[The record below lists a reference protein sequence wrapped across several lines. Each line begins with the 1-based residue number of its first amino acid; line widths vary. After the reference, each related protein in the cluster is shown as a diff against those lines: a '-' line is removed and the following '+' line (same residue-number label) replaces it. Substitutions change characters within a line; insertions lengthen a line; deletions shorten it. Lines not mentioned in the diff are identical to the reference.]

1 MKRTSM
7 VSPFAKTVTATFATI
22 LYVIVIRTLLSY
34 GTIPASWLNLV
45 YSGLAIF
52 IGAIIY
58 YFLTTFALRIKEERV
73 RFTFSKISLV
83 MAVAVGIIILLVIW
97 IQEVT
102 YLALS
107 LGLVAAGVSFSLQ
120 GPITSL
126 VGWLVLAF
134 ERPFAVGDRIEINKV
149 AGDVVDY
156 GFFFIRVMEIQ
167 SWTEADLYTGR
178 IMLVPT
184 NWILSNAVYNYS
196 KDFDYIWDKIW
207 IGLLYG
213 SNYAKISSDIKEIAN
228 SFTMQIREQA
238 ETAYKNVHKK
248 YYIQEAALEPQV
260 FVSFNSNWVQIDLR
274 YISLV
279 RARSKTR
286 SELSYRIL
294 QYLEKNEITVA
305 SSSMNIN
312 LAGKS

>member
-1 MKRTSM
+1 M
-7 VSPFAKTVTATFATI
+7 VSSLAKTISAAFATI
-22 LYVIVIRTLLSY
+22 LYAVAVRTLLSY
-34 GTIPASWLNLV
+34 GIIPVSWLNLV
-45 YSGLAIF
+45 YSAFAIF
-52 IGAIIY
+52 IGAVIY
-58 YFLTTFALRIKEERV
+58 YLLTTLALRIQEERV
-73 RFTFSKISLV
+73 RFTFSKVSFV
-83 MAVAVGIIILLVIW
+83 MATAVAIVILLAIW

-156 GFFFIRVMEIQ
+156 GFFFIKVMEIQ

-207 IGLLYG
+207 VGLLYG
-213 SNYAKISSDIKEIAN
+213 SDFAKISSDIREIAN
-228 SFTMQIREQA
+228 LFTAQIREQA
-238 ETAYKNVHKK
+238 ETAYKHIHKK
-248 YYIQEAALEPQV
+248 YYIQDTALEPQV
-260 FVSFNSNWVQIDLR
+260 FVSFSSNWVQIDLR
-274 YISLV
+274 YISFV

-286 SELSYRIL
+286 SELSTKIL
-294 QYLEKNEITVA
+294 QYLETNKITVA

-312 LAGKS
+312 LAGKPE